1 MVTSSGMWA
10 QSIISNVATLHCRP
24 GQRGGVYS
32 DFTYSESPNF
42 NYIGCKTMP
51 DDVYFDDILLL
62 SDEGK
67 DLEISGSKYLVV
79 QIDKTNQYVN
89 HVELKIETP
98 PPLSTGTNLAAYH
111 SIGIYSDESG
121 LYLYGTVVKT
131 DSLYLNEKS
140 FCE

>member
-1 MVTSSGMWA
+1 M
-10 QSIISNVATLHCRP
+10 
-24 GQRGGVYS
+24 
-32 DFTYSESPNF
+32 
-42 NYIGCKTMP
+42 
-51 DDVYFDDILLL
+51 
-62 SDEGK
+62 
-67 DLEISGSKYLVV
+67 

-131 DSLYLNEKS
+131 DSLYLNEKLLRS
-140 FCE
+140 VNKSMVLSYNLMKV

>member
-1 MVTSSGMWA
+1 M
-10 QSIISNVATLHCRP
+10 
-24 GQRGGVYS
+24 
-32 DFTYSESPNF
+32 
-42 NYIGCKTMP
+42 
-51 DDVYFDDILLL
+51 L

-131 DSLYLNEKS
+131 DSLYLNEKIAS